1 MAVAGIDEAGRGPV
15 IGPLIVS
22 GVSFE
27 AEKLSE
33 LVRLGVKDSKK
44 LSNKRREE
52 LFHEIVRVCT
62 DYLVIKVEPWEIDR
76 VIGRGLKLNKFEARL
91 FSEIINNLKPK
102 QVIIDLVDINERRF
116 RREVEKYLVYVP
128 ENILMEHKADEKYP
142 IVSAAS
148 VIAKV
153 IREREM
159 DKIRREYGDIGSGYP
174 SDPKTIEFLR
184 RWYSERGEFPPI
196 VRRSWKTLKRIR
208 GPELGGGFSLFG
220 RDLQQDRS

>member
-33 LVRLGVKDSKK
+33 LVRMGVKDSKK

-102 QVIIDLVDINERRF
+102 QVIIDLVDVNERRF

-208 GPELGGGFSLFG
+208 GLELGGGFSLFG